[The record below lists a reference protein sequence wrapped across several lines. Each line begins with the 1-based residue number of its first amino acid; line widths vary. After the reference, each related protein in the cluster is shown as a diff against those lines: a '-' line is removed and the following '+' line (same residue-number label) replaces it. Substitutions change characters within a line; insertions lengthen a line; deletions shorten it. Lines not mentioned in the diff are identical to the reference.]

1 MGVYVEGEVS
11 RKILT
16 EMKDKKPKY
25 IMKIPISQKRRG
37 IGVLIP

>member
-1 MGVYVEGEVS
+1 MWRGKDS

-16 EMKDKKPKY
+16 ERKDKKPKY